1 LFSLL
6 VGMAASTPYL
16 DSLVKEYLL
25 FRGFTATL
33 RAFDAELKS
42 EKEKGFRVD
51 RIVDQLSSFINS
63 HDLGGLLDLWR
74 HLDSRI
80 FTRLEASR
88 VPAVRKLENSLLKL
102 YAVTC
107 VSTKQAEKLKEFFE
121 RIATDVHGQQEWKDW
136 FALPWLKDPQDNP
149 AFSLYFTR
157 QWQDTLML
165 SLHNFLA
172 LVFQALPQPRL
183 ADMKKTASRQQAM
196 REEIRQLK
204 LRLADSG
211 LAAANTKAGI
221 EVPLGRE
228 VMDDFYLIAQ
238 ETAVVDNQ
246 VKTLKSFLRTIT
258 GGGRSPSSSSASTSL
273 SKSRSSSRSRYMP
286 AVTTS
291 SSTSTTTSKGTIQAA
306 GTSSTNNPA
315 STNINSSSAISKQ
328 PLKRVTQSVNPLA
341 GLKSAAGG
349 EVEKEL
355 EANEEQNDDTR
366 IKVEVTDPE
375 ADKKSHYL
383 VLGQEEYKEHRAPVS
398 LISLSSV
405 GGNIASCDS
414 SGVIKVWSSSPSP
427 ATLATFISG
436 SPVSSLVWLA
446 GSERYLVY
454 GTTARQLR
462 LCDVVEKTAIAEAGD
477 LPGIVSVLL
486 SLPTSLLL
494 CCAGPSILILDKAL
508 KIEQEFKS
516 GSASTTA
523 AASNHNGTLLIHG
536 SETGQLAVTDL
547 NKGELLSSWQP
558 HSSTVVQLCITA
570 DETSVWSLGKA
581 GTLVHSSLLSEHSRL
596 WEAKLEVGVESSLAF
611 CLAPDSDH
619 FLIGTGHGAA
629 LCKVEEGSQSRY
641 EEVLAVGSLPW
652 PAVGEWGSGDCG
664 PVLVGGDGGILT
676 VVTLLKQ

>member
-1 LFSLL
+1 MS
-6 VGMAASTPYL
+6 AATPYL

-33 RAFDAELKS
+33 RAFDVELKS

-51 RIVDQLSSFINS
+51 RIVDQLNSFINS
-63 HDLGGLLDLWR
+63 HDLGGLVDLWR

-121 RIATDVHGQQEWKDW
+121 RIASDVHGQQEWKDW

-211 LAAANTKAGI
+211 LAGNPKGI

-258 GGGRSPSSSSASTSL
+258 GGGRSPSSSSSSTSV
-273 SKSRSSSRSRYMP
+273 SKSRSSSRSRQMP

-291 SSTSTTTSKGTIQAA
+291 TSTSTNASKGLTQAA

-315 STNINSSSAISKQ
+315 STNANISSAISKQ
-328 PLKRVTQSVNPLA
+328 PLKRVTQSVNPLV
-341 GLKSAAGG
+341 GMKPSAGG
-349 EVEKEL
+349 EADKEL
-355 EANEEQNDDTR
+355 EANEEQND
-366 IKVEVTDPE
+366 INPE
-375 ADKKSHYL
+375 AEKRSNYL
-383 VLGQEEYKEHRAPVS
+383 VLGQEDYKEHRAPVT

-405 GGNIASCDS
+405 GGKIASCDS
-414 SGVIKVWSSSPSP
+414 SGVIKV
-427 ATLATFISG
+427 
-436 SPVSSLVWLA
+436 
-446 GSERYLVY
+446 
-454 GTTARQLR
+454 
-462 LCDVVEKTAIAEAGD
+462 
-477 LPGIVSVLL
+477 
-486 SLPTSLLL
+486 
-494 CCAGPSILILDKAL
+494 
-508 KIEQEFKS
+508 
-516 GSASTTA
+516 
-523 AASNHNGTLLIHG
+523 
-536 SETGQLAVTDL
+536 
-547 NKGELLSSWQP
+547 
-558 HSSTVVQLCITA
+558 
-570 DETSVWSLGKA
+570 
-581 GTLVHSSLLSEHSRL
+581 
-596 WEAKLEVGVESSLAF
+596 
-611 CLAPDSDH
+611 
-619 FLIGTGHGAA
+619 
-629 LCKVEEGSQSRY
+629 
-641 EEVLAVGSLPW
+641 
-652 PAVGEWGSGDCG
+652 
-664 PVLVGGDGGILT
+664 
-676 VVTLLKQ
+676 

>member
-1 LFSLL
+1 MS
-6 VGMAASTPYL
+6 AATPYL

-51 RIVDQLSSFINS
+51 RIVDQLNSFINS
-63 HDLGGLLDLWR
+63 HDLCGLLDLWR

-121 RIATDVHGQQEWKDW
+121 RIASDVHGQQEWKDW

-211 LAAANTKAGI
+211 LAGNPKGI
-221 EVPLGRE
+221 EVPQGRE

-258 GGGRSPSSSSASTSL
+258 GGGRSPSSSSSSTSV
-273 SKSRSSSRSRYMP
+273 SKSRSSSRSRQMP
-286 AVTTS
+286 AV
-291 SSTSTTTSKGTIQAA
+291 STSTSTSANTIKVTTQAA

-315 STNINSSSAISKQ
+315 STNANISSAISKQ
-328 PLKRVTQSVNPLA
+328 PLKRVTQSVNPLV
-341 GLKSAAGG
+341 GMKPSAGG
-349 EVEKEL
+349 EADQEL
-355 EANEEQNDDTR
+355 ETNEEWNDN

-375 ADKKSHYL
+375 AEKGSTYL
-383 VLGQEEYKEHRAPVS
+383 VLGQEDYKEHRAPVT

-405 GGNIASCDS
+405 GGKIASCDS
-414 SGVIKVWSSSPSP
+414 SGVIKV
-427 ATLATFISG
+427 
-436 SPVSSLVWLA
+436 
-446 GSERYLVY
+446 
-454 GTTARQLR
+454 
-462 LCDVVEKTAIAEAGD
+462 
-477 LPGIVSVLL
+477 
-486 SLPTSLLL
+486 
-494 CCAGPSILILDKAL
+494 
-508 KIEQEFKS
+508 
-516 GSASTTA
+516 
-523 AASNHNGTLLIHG
+523 
-536 SETGQLAVTDL
+536 
-547 NKGELLSSWQP
+547 
-558 HSSTVVQLCITA
+558 
-570 DETSVWSLGKA
+570 
-581 GTLVHSSLLSEHSRL
+581 
-596 WEAKLEVGVESSLAF
+596 
-611 CLAPDSDH
+611 
-619 FLIGTGHGAA
+619 
-629 LCKVEEGSQSRY
+629 
-641 EEVLAVGSLPW
+641 
-652 PAVGEWGSGDCG
+652 
-664 PVLVGGDGGILT
+664 
-676 VVTLLKQ
+676 

>member
-1 LFSLL
+1 MS
-6 VGMAASTPYL
+6 ASTPYL

-51 RIVDQLSSFINS
+51 RIVDQLNSFINS

-121 RIATDVHGQQEWKDW
+121 RIASDVHGQQEWKDW

-149 AFSLYFTR
+149 VFSLYFTR

-211 LAAANTKAGI
+211 LAANPNKGI

-258 GGGRSPSSSSASTSL
+258 GGGRSPSSSSSSSV
-273 SKSRSSSRSRYMP
+273 SKSRSSSRSRQMP

-291 SSTSTTTSKGTIQAA
+291 TSTSTSKGNTQAA
-306 GTSSTNNPA
+306 GTPTTNNCA
-315 STNINSSSAISKQ
+315 STNANISSTISKQ
-328 PLKRVTQSVNPLA
+328 PLKRVTQSVNPLV

-349 EVEKEL
+349 EAEKEL
-355 EANEEQNDDTR
+355 EGNEEQNDD
-366 IKVEVTDPE
+366 IKVKVPE
-375 ADKKSHYL
+375 AEKSLKYL
-383 VLGQEEYKEHRAPVS
+383 VLGEEDYKEHRAPVT

-436 SPVSSLVWLA
+436 SPVSSLAWLS

-454 GTTARQLR
+454 GTTGRQLR
-462 LCDVVEKTAIAEAGD
+462 LCDVVEKTAMAEAAD
-477 LPGIVSVLL
+477 LPGRVSVLL

-494 CCAGPSILILDKAL
+494 CCAGPNILILDKAL
-508 KIEQEFKS
+508 KVEQEFKS
-516 GSASTTA
+516 GSASTSA
-523 AASNHNGTLLIHG
+523 ASSNHNGTLLIHG

-547 NKGELLSSWQP
+547 IKGELLSSWKP

-570 DETSVWSLGKA
+570 DETSVWSLGKD
-581 GTLVHSSLLSEHSRL
+581 GTLVHSSLLSEHCRL
-596 WEAKLEVGVESSLAF
+596 WEAKLEVRVDASLAF

-619 FLIGTGHGAA
+619 FLIGTAHGAA

-641 EEVLAVGSLPW
+641 KEVLAVGSLPW
-652 PAVGEWGSGDCG
+652 PTVGEWGGGDCG
-664 PVLVGGDGGILT
+664 PVLIGGEGGTLT
-676 VVTLLKQ
+676 VVTLLRQ